1 MNRDTSKYRVT
12 ILIMLFLAMVINYVD
27 RSALSI
33 AMPFMTKDFH
43 LSPADKGLIFASF
56 SVGYALFNFLGGYF
70 ADRWGSRLVLLY
82 SMSFWSV
89 MCALTAAVS
98 SFGSLFA
105 VRVLFGAGEGP
116 NSSTA
121 NKVVNN
127 WFPLNERARA
137 TGFNQAGG
145 PLGGALSGPLIGALA
160 LTFGWRASF
169 IVMGVLGL
177 LWAFAWYRLT
187 TETPA
192 GHPRVSAREL
202 ALINADQEAA
212 PAAATKEGAPR
223 PSIRDVITNP
233 AVFVTGI
240 SLFCYNYILFFFI
253 TWFPT
258 YLVDAKGIS
267 LQNMSMVT
275 SLPWIVGAVGYLS
288 GGILIDAIFR
298 ATGKKIFSRKVVLVT
313 SLLISAV
320 CIGLTGLV
328 DGATMAVGLMTV
340 AIGFLML
347 AAPAYWTLIQDSVP
361 RHQVGTASGF
371 MHGLANISGIVGPA
385 VTGFLIQ
392 GTGTY
397 ASAFVLAGGLGIV
410 GAMILALF
418 VGGQR
423 QRQAVVSAA

>member
-1 MNRDTSKYRVT
+1 MRRDTSKYRVV
-12 ILIMLFLAMVINYVD
+12 ILVMLFLGMVINYVD
-27 RSALSI
+27 RAALSI

-43 LSPADKGLIFASF
+43 LTPADKGMIFASF

-70 ADRWGSRLVLLY
+70 ADRWGSRRVLFY

-89 MCALTAAVS
+89 MCATTALVS
-98 SFGSLFA
+98 SFWSLFA

-116 NSSTA
+116 NSATA
-121 NKVVNN
+121 NKVVNT
-127 WFPLNERARA
+127 WFPLSERARA

-145 PLGGALSGPLIGALA
+145 PLGGAFAGPIIGALA
-160 LTFGWRASF
+160 LSFGWRTAF
-169 IVMGVLGL
+169 VVMGVLGL
-177 LWAFAWYRLT
+177 MWAFAWFQLT

-192 GHPRVSAREL
+192 EHPRVSAKEL
-202 ALINADQEAA
+202 ADINADDEPA
-212 PAAATKEGAPR
+212 PSAATGSKS
-223 PSIRDVITNP
+223 PSIMAVITKP
-233 AVFVTGI
+233 SVFITGI

-267 LQNMSMVT
+267 LQDMSMVT

-288 GGILIDAIFR
+288 GGILVDAIFR
-298 ATGKKIFSRKVVLVT
+298 KTGKKIFSRKVVLVT

-320 CIGLTGLV
+320 CIALTGLV
-328 DGATMAVGLMTV
+328 DSATMAVGLMTV

-347 AAPAYWTLIQDSVP
+347 AAPAYWTIIQDSVP

-385 VTGFLIQ
+385 ATGFLIQ

-397 ASAFVLAGGLGIV
+397 ASAFVLAGGLGIL
-410 GAMILALF
+410 GAMIMALF
-418 VGGQR
+418 VGRER
-423 QRQAVVSAA
+423 QGTTVVSVA